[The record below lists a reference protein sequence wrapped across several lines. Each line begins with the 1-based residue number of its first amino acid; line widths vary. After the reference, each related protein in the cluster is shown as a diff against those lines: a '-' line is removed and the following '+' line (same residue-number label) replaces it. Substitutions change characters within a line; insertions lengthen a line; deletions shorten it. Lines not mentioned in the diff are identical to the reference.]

1 MNCKD
6 VQYRLPDFIRG
17 EITESESKYISGHLL
32 TCKRCSNE
40 LESLKILF
48 VHIGKEKSWQ
58 PSDLYWN
65 TLLPRINNR
74 IQTTSKWLPYSRIM
88 QLALPIAAAIVLVVL
103 SLQLLPAVNGNNS
116 QRIQAD
122 IKQLPNEEL
131 HDYLQQQSIVG
142 AEESYDYADN
152 TISSDVDKTIV
163 KELLQEDNSLSSYL
177 DTDQEILYD
186 AINDQTAEKV
196 VAILEN
202 KIVQL

>member
-6 VQYRLPDFIRG
+6 VQYRLPDFIHG
-17 EITESESKYISGHLL
+17 EITESESISNHLL

-48 VHIGKEKSWQ
+48 VHLSKEKSWQ

-88 QLALPIAAAIVLVVL
+88 QIALPFAAAIVLVVL
-103 SLQLLPAVNGNNS
+103 SLQLLPAVDGNNS
-116 QRIQAD
+116 QSIQAD

-152 TISSDVDKTIV
+152 TISSDVDKTVV
-163 KELLQEDNSLSSYL
+163 KELLQEENSLSSYL
-177 DTDQEILYD
+177 NTDQEILYD

>member
-6 VQYRLPDFIRG
+6 VQYRLPDFIRS
-17 EITESESKYISGHLL
+17 EITESESKSISDHLM
-32 TCKRCSNE
+32 TCNQCSNE
-40 LESLKILF
+40 LESFRILF
-48 VHIGKEKSWQ
+48 MHIGKEKSWQ

-88 QLALPIAAAIVLVVL
+88 QIALPFAAAIVLVVL
-103 SLQLLPAVNGNNS
+103 SLQLLPEVNENNS
-116 QRIQAD
+116 QSIQAD

-142 AEESYDYADN
+142 AEVSYDYADN
-152 TISSDVDKTIV
+152 IVSSEVDKSVV

>member
-6 VQYRLPDFIRG
+6 VLCRLPDFIRS
-17 EITESESKYISGHLL
+17 EITEGESKSISNHLM
-32 TCKRCSNE
+32 TCKQCSNE
-40 LESLKILF
+40 LETLKIF
-48 VHIGKEKSWQ
+48 FIQIEKEKAWQ

-74 IQTTSKWLPYSRIM
+74 IQSTSKWNPYTRIM
-88 QLALPIAAAIVLVVL
+88 QIALPAAAAIVLVVL

-116 QRIQAD
+116 QDIQAD

-152 TISSDVDKTIV
+152 IVSSDADKIVV
-163 KELLQEDNSLSSYL
+163 KELLQEGNSLTAYL
-177 DTDQEILYD
+177 NADQEILYD
-186 AINDQTAEKV
+186 AINDQTAEEV
-196 VAILEN
+196 VSILEN
-202 KIVQL
+202 KSVHL